1 MKAGED
7 PKEWAA
13 KFEDNLTAGG
23 SKSTQYDVGKSG
35 GWEGVKGA
43 KAGRYNSKGEWMTF
57 DENAGHERNAAPQ
70 ARGDEKPNG
79 YRGYMPVDKPTDEVV
94 VVGKGSDRGKTTA
107 NLTTGV
113 VIGQTPQ
120 YEIVVTPKHPRKA
133 GLQRSNYDETAAVT
147 KANPREYGTSEP
159 SDADYNYFPM
169 GQAGSAGGEFVV
181 NRFLTPRQGKNT
193 K

>member
-1 MKAGED
+1 
-7 PKEWAA
+7 
-13 KFEDNLTAGG
+13 
-23 SKSTQYDVGKSG
+23 
-35 GWEGVKGA
+35 
-43 KAGRYNSKGEWMTF
+43 MTF
-57 DENAGHERNAAPQ
+57 DENAGSERNAAPQ

-120 YEIVVTPKHPRKA
+120 YEIVVTPKHPLVNGKA
-133 GLQRSNYDETAAVT
+133 VSTAAVVT

-169 GQAGSAGGEFVV
+169 GQAGSAGGTYVV
-181 NRFLTPRQGKNT
+181 NPFLTPRQGKNT